1 MQPHRPLILWF
12 LAALSSWSHYKIDKK
27 KEKIGV
33 FVSIV
38 STKIPFKGT
47 GKEFIGNDIPA
58 ISSAVKRALQACCLQ
73 LKSFVAKRDAERD
86 RASRQALMYRVRR
99 IVASTPAFIVGTVS
113 PVATCVCS
121 TSLMHLPP
129 S

>member
-1 MQPHRPLILWF
+1 M
-12 LAALSSWSHYKIDKK
+12 
-27 KEKIGV
+27 

-99 IVASTPAFIVGTVS
+99 IVASKPAFIVGTVS